1 MKIKHLIMIILSIT
15 LVVIPVYA
23 DDYQDGVHA
32 FDKKDFKGCIEEV
45 KTIS

>member
-23 DDYQDGVHA
+23 DDYQDGN
-32 FDKKDFKGCIEEV
+32 
-45 KTIS
+45 